1 MVDHSALDDLALSV
15 VTAARNEAGNVA
27 EFLLRTGQAF
37 ELLKING
44 EVIFIDD
51 GSVDGTDE
59 VVRQFIEGA
68 QGDFKVTL
76 IRHDESRGLAAA
88 ILDGVRAATGNLICF
103 LPSDLESHPDAD
115 IPLLYNAL
123 DPLHDVVA
131 GCRLGRDDKKTI
143 SSAIANSGF
152 RILFGHRWRDA
163 NWIKLAR
170 RKVLHGLYLR
180 DNWHSFLLPILHS
193 RGCRI
198 REVET
203 EWHRR
208 RYGQS
213 KFGWRRFHR
222 SIVGALGVKLHLLFS
237 GRTRSVR
244 VYDAPST
251 TSAGAKRSFFE

>member
-1 MVDHSALDDLALSV
+1 MVDHSALDDPAISV
-15 VTAARNEAGNVA
+15 ITAAHNEAGNVA
-27 EFLLRTGQAF
+27 EFLLRTVRAF
-37 ELLKING
+37 ELLKIDG

-59 VVRQFIEGA
+59 AVRQFSEGP
-68 QGDFKVTL
+68 QGDFKMTL
-76 IRHDESRGLAAA
+76 IRHDECRGLAVA
-88 ILDGVRAATGNLICF
+88 ILDGVRASKGNLICF
-103 LPSDLESHPDAD
+103 LPSDLESHPDVD

-131 GCRLGRDDKKTI
+131 GCRLGRDDGKSI
-143 SSAIANSGF
+143 ASAIAHNGF
-152 RILFGHRWRDA
+152 RLLFGHRWRDA

-170 RKVLHGLYLR
+170 RQVLQDLYLR

-208 RYGQS
+208 RYGRS

-222 SIVGALGVKLHLLFS
+222 SIVGALGVKLHLLLS
-237 GRTRSVR
+237 GRTRSLR
-244 VYDAPST
+244 AYDAHST
-251 TSAGAKRSFFE
+251 TSAGAKRSLFE